1 MIRGKR
7 EPAKDSGEMRE
18 YHSRSS
24 GIFFEFDRCLHREN
38 STYQKIEV
46 IDNSHFGHILFLDG
60 LVQTTERD
68 EFFYH
73 EMLTHPALITHPD
86 PQKVLVIGGG
96 DGGVLKEVLRYP
108 IKKAQLVEIDPQ
120 VIKVSRKYFPWLESC
135 LKDRRVEI
143 VNVDGKIFLQN
154 SDQAFDVILVDSS
167 EPVGPSV
174 SLHEESFYQ
183 ALKARLAG
191 YGAACL
197 QMGSPF
203 YHLEAI
209 LRTNAILN
217 GLFQITRLYTAPVPT
232 YPGGLWCYSFLSD
245 KLDPLVIERNPPDGL
260 VYFNPD
266 VHRAAFAL
274 PNFLKEKLK
283 SI

>member
-1 MIRGKR
+1 MSQGKR
-7 EPAKDSGEMRE
+7 EPGKEFEELRE

-38 STYQKIEV
+38 SAYQKIEV
-46 IDNSHFGHILFLDG
+46 INNSHFGHILFLDG
-60 LVQTTERD
+60 LVQTTEKD

-73 EMLTHPALITHPD
+73 EMLTHPALIAHPD

-120 VIKVSRKYFPWLESC
+120 VIKVSKKYFPWLKNC
-135 LKDRRVEI
+135 LKDRRAEI
-143 VNVDGKIFLQN
+143 VNADGKIFLQN
-154 SDQAFDVILVDSS
+154 SDQTFDVILVDSS

-174 SLHEESFYQ
+174 SLHEETFYQ
-183 ALKARLAG
+183 ALKSSLAVH
-191 YGAACL
+191 GAACL
-197 QMGSPF
+197 QLGSPF

-209 LRTNAILN
+209 IKTNAVLD
-217 GLFQITRLYTAPVPT
+217 GLFQVARLYTAPVPT

-245 KLDPLVIERNPPDGL
+245 TLNPLAIRRNPPIGL
-260 VYFNPD
+260 KYYTQD
-266 VHRAAFAL
+266 IHRAAFTL
-274 PNFLKEKLK
+274 PSFLKEKL
-283 SI
+283 S